1 MILLLALVVLEEEIL
16 KFKNHNLFMTQTIP
30 KLRPPK
36 RQWKNTSFPY
46 KKRNFRRQRPNK
58 QRNNGRPKNACYH
71 CGRFGH
77 IRKNLS

>member
-46 KKRNFRRQRPNK
+46 KKRNFQRLRPNK

>member
-1 MILLLALVVLEEEIL
+1 MA
-16 KFKNHNLFMTQTIP
+16 QTIP

-46 KKRNFRRQRPNK
+46 KKRNFQRLRPNK